1 MSKRSLAQAVY
12 CYLIQGGRPL
22 TGRVQTE
29 GAKNAVLPLL
39 AATLLSDDPI
49 RLGNVPAVED
59 VATMCALLTRF
70 GKTISTQ
77 ADVFE
82 IQESGCLQPLAPD
95 DLVRRM
101 RASFIVLGPLLARL
115 GQAQV
120 PLPGGCVLGPRP
132 VDFHLNGLRAL
143 GATIT
148 LREGVVYAEAQR
160 LHGANLYLDF
170 PSVGATQHLLM
181 TAALIPEKTVI
192 HNAAHEPEVYELI
205 HLLVQMGVRI
215 QTAPNHI
222 EVVGQP
228 RLKEATYQVIPD
240 RLNAGTYLIAG
251 AITGGDITVECIPSH
266 LDALLIKLQE
276 AGMSVSAND
285 TEVHL
290 NARHLLRSSQLSTGT
305 YPGFAND
312 LQPQMIALL
321 TLAQGDSLV
330 RETVFKDRFGQV
342 PELQRMG
349 ADIQVKGDTAFIRG
363 VPRLE
368 GTEVHA
374 TDIRSGAALVLAGLA
389 ACGQTR
395 VVDAGHTTR
404 GYVDL
409 AGKLRQLGG
418 RIEMESL

>member
-1 MSKRSLAQAVY
+1 MNKRSLAQAVH
-12 CYLIQGGRPL
+12 CYHIQGGRPL
-22 TGRVQTE
+22 AGRVQTE
-29 GAKNAVLPLL
+29 GAKNAALPLL
-39 AATLLSDDPI
+39 AATLLSDEPV
-49 RLGNVPAVED
+49 RLSNVPAVED
-59 VATMCALLTRF
+59 VATMRALLSHF
-70 GKTISTQ
+70 GKTIVSQ
-77 ADVFE
+77 DDVFE
-82 IQESGCLQPLAPD
+82 IQESGSLQPLAPD
-95 DLVRRM
+95 ALVRRM

-132 VDFHLNGLRAL
+132 VDFHLKGLRAL
-143 GATIT
+143 GAQVS
-148 LREGVVYAEAQR
+148 LREGVVYAQAQR

-192 HNAAHEPEVYELI
+192 HNAAQEPEVYELI
-205 HLLVQMGVRI
+205 HLLTQMGARI

-222 EVVGQP
+222 EVVGRS
-228 RLKEATYQVIPD
+228 RLQGASYQVIPD

-251 AITGGDITVECIPSH
+251 AITGGEVTVECIPSH
-266 LDALLIKLQE
+266 LDALLLKLQE
-276 AGMSVSAND
+276 AGISIDAGD

-290 NARHLLRSSQLSTGT
+290 CARDPLCSVQLTTGT

-312 LQPQMIALL
+312 LQPQMMALL
-321 TLAQGDSLV
+321 ALAQGDSLV

-349 ADIQVKGDTAFIRG
+349 ADIQVKGDTAFIHG

-395 VVDAGHTTR
+395 VVDAGHTVR

-409 AGKLRQLGG
+409 AGTLCQLGG
-418 RIEMESL
+418 RIEVEEL